1 MSNRNVI
8 TENSFVPVTAEEL
21 RELYGQYKKD
31 LQHKYH
37 CLDKYLNEQ
46 IRRRTANGYGVYAEN
61 FEHHPFVDFS
71 SKEFENLVETFR
83 DRGFSLNIYENSNV
97 LEIIWAHLL

>member
-8 TENSFVPVTAEEL
+8 TENSFVPVTTEEL
-21 RELYGQYKKD
+21 RELHEQYKKD
-31 LQHKYH
+31 LQYKYN

-46 IRRRTANGYGVYAEN
+46 IRRRAANGYSLYAEN
-61 FEHHPFVDFS
+61 FEHHPFVDFL

-83 DRGFSLNIYENSNV
+83 NRGFVVNFYKNVGV
-97 LEIIWAHLL
+97 LEIVWAHLL